1 VHVDQGGG
9 EDMDPFVATIV
20 KQSAL
25 ILGAFAVAG
34 VIIAAIYGLNQYGK
48 LQYAMTLNM
57 APPQIP

>member
-1 VHVDQGGG
+1 
-9 EDMDPFVATIV
+9 MDPFVATIV

-25 ILGAFAVAG
+25 IAGGFLAAGLLVAV
-34 VIIAAIYGLNQYGK
+34 IYGLSQYGE